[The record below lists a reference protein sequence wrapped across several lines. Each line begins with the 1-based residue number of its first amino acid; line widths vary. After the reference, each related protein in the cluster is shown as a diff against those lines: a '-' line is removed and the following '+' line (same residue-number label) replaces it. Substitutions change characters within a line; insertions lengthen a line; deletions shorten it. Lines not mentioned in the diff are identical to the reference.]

1 MSSIQETIEDVKGAA
16 QRMGGRMEGMAA
28 LRELTKEMSKQ
39 HAASTALLAKQQK
52 ELQQVRHELEA
63 LRKQRSSGGGFPWGL
78 LLLAGG
84 GYALYRSNPSFRE
97 QVQGLLK
104 RVNPG
109 PEGNLARA
117 GDAAKDA
124 VSDLAEGRSPG
135 AALHSAGGELKRG
148 AEKAVDNAK
157 DNLQGSR

>member
-1 MSSIQETIEDVKGAA
+1 MNIQETIEDVKETA
-16 QRMGGRMEGMAA
+16 QRAGGRMEGMAA
-28 LRELTKEMSKQ
+28 VKAIVKQ
-39 HAASTALLAKQQK
+39 QAASAALLARQQK
-52 ELQQVRHELEA
+52 DLQQVQRDLEA

-97 QVQGLLK
+97 QVQGLLQ

-124 VSDLAEGRSPG
+124 VSDVMEGRSPG
-135 AALHSAGGELKRG
+135 DALKSAGGELKRG
-148 AEKAVDNAK
+148 GEKAVDNAR
-157 DNLQGSR
+157 DNLQNPK